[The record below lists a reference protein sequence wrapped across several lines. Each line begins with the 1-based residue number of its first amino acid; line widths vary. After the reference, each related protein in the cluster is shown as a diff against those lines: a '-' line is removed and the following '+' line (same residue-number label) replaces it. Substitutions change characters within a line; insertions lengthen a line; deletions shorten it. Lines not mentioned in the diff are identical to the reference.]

1 MKKILKYLLI
11 IFVALNLL
19 ILITGRSW
27 MYKAI
32 SITYL
37 KGYTSSYI
45 NDFIYLPANTIKS
58 GKHQEWLTANNYN
71 KAKLPELIKSVNES
85 LETVAFMVIIN
96 DSIHFE
102 EYWHGYNADTM
113 SNSFSMSK
121 SWVSTLIGIAISEGK
136 IKSVN
141 QKVCDFLPDFCGGRN
156 RELTIKNLLTM
167 SSGLNWDE
175 DYYNPIGQAAE
186 AYYGNHLSNLIKNLT
201 VIEIPGKVFKYNSS
215 CTQLLTFIV
224 EEATKET
231 ISEYASK
238 KLWQPM
244 GAKHSALWSTDV
256 EGGDEKGF
264 CCINS
269 NARDFA
275 RLGKLYLHQGNWNGL
290 QILDS
295 SYVKDAISAANL
307 VDKKGMPNTN
317 YGYQFWL
324 AERQGLQIYY
334 SRGLWGQYVI
344 CVPEKDMIIVRL
356 GRKFGPYMP
365 DGHHE
370 DFFQFIDAALK
381 MYP

>member
-136 IKSVN
+136 IKSVD
-141 QKVCDFLPDFCGGRN
+141 QKVCDFLPDFCEGRN

-175 DYYNPIGQAAE
+175 DYYNPIGQTSE
-186 AYYGNHLSNLIKNLT
+186 SYYGSNLKDLVTNLT
-201 VIEIPGKVFKYNSS
+201 VIDPPGKIFKYHSS
-215 CTQLLTFIV
+215 CTQLLTFIIEV
-224 EEATKET
+224 ATGET

-244 GAKHSALWSTDV
+244 GAKHPALWNTDI

-275 RLGKLYLHQGNWNGL
+275 RLGKLYMHQGNWNGT

-295 SYVKDAISAANL
+295 SYVKDATSAASLLNE
-307 VDKKGMPNTN
+307 KGAQNTN

-324 AERQGLQIYY
+324 AERQGLSVYY
-334 SRGLWGQYVI
+334 TRGLWGQYVI
-344 CVPEKDMIIVRL
+344 CIPEKNMIVVRL
-356 GRKFGPYMP
+356 GRKFGEALE
-365 DGHHE
+365 DLHHD
-370 DFFQFIDAALK
+370 DFYAFIDAALK

>member
-1 MKKILKYLLI
+1 MLKYLLI

-19 ILITGRSW
+19 ILISGRSW

-71 KAKLPELIKSVNES
+71 KAKLPEFIKAVNES
-85 LETVAFMVIIN
+85 METVAFMVIIN

-102 EYWHGYNADTM
+102 KYWHGYSADTM

-121 SWVSTLIGIAISEGK
+121 SWVSTLIGIAIGEGK
-136 IKSVN
+136 IKSVD
-141 QKVCDFLPDFCGGRN
+141 QKVCDFLPDFCEGRN
-156 RELTIKNLLTM
+156 TELTIKNLLTM
-167 SSGLNWDE
+167 SSGLNWTE

-186 AYYGNHLSNLIKNLT
+186 AYYGNHLSDMIKNLT
-201 VIEIPGKVFKYNSS
+201 VIETPGKVFKYNSS

-224 EEATKET
+224 EAATGET
-231 ISEYASK
+231 ISKYASK

-244 GAKHSALWSTDV
+244 GAKHPALWSTDV

-264 CCINS
+264 CCIIS

-275 RLGKLYLHQGNWNGL
+275 RLGKLYMRQGNWNGL
-290 QILDS
+290 QLLDS
-295 SYVKDAISAANL
+295 SYIVEATSVANL
-307 VDKKGMPNTN
+307 LDKEGNKNTN

-324 AERQGLQIYY
+324 AKRQGLSIYY
-334 SRGLWGQYVI
+334 ARGLWGQYVI
-344 CVPEKDMIIVRL
+344 CIPEKDMIIVRL
-356 GRKFGPYMP
+356 GRKFGAYLP
-365 DGHHE
+365 DGHHK
-370 DFFQFIDAALK
+370 DFYQFTDAALE

>member
-136 IKSVN
+136 IKSVD
-141 QKVCDFLPDFCGGRN
+141 QKVCDFLPDFCEGRN

-201 VIEIPGKVFKYNSS
+201 VIETPGKVFKYNSS
-215 CTQLLTFIV
+215 CAQLLTFIV

-244 GAKHSALWSTDV
+244 GAKHPALWSTDV

-269 NARDFA
+269 NTRDFA
-275 RLGKLYLHQGNWNGL
+275 RLGKLYMHQGNWNGL

-295 SYVKDAISAANL
+295 SYVKDATSAANL
-307 VDKKGMPNTN
+307 LDKKGIPNTN

-324 AERQGLQIYY
+324 AERHGLAIYY

-344 CVPEKDMIIVRL
+344 CIPEKDMIIVRL

-370 DFFQFIDAALK
+370 DFFQFIDAALE